1 MKKKSPSESC
11 LALPTLKTTILIYC
25 NLAYQQGSFQ
35 MTHLAYNE
43 FFAPLSLISN
53 QSENDYIRTANQV
66 QNQTKFI
73 CSLRDV
79 SRAFQRRQLVVALVV
94 AMHTDQKPLCYLILY
109 KPMFFL

>member
-1 MKKKSPSESC
+1 MFSTADIENNNS
-11 LALPTLKTTILIYC
+11 
-25 NLAYQQGSFQ
+25 
-35 MTHLAYNE
+35 HLLQLSLSTRQFSDEAFGIQW

-79 SRAFQRRQLVVALVV
+79 SRAFQRLQLVVALVV